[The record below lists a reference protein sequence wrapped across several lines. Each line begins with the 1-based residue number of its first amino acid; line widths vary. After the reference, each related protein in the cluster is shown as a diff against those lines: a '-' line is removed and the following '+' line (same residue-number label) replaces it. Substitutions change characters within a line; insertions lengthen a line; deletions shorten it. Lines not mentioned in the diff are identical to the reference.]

1 MERASAVTCIGNH
14 RYRNQDQT
22 RFSDMS
28 RFLPIFFA
36 LAGILPGATPA
47 EEARTPVFWSTV
59 ISKPGSYYLAQD
71 ITGHGITVA
80 ASDVTLDL
88 NGFRMHGDNEG
99 AHGVLVHSPDLKPL
113 SNIEVRNGTI
123 SGFLGNGV
131 HAASEHNGLRLID
144 LRVLDNGSGG
154 AASDGSG
161 AGVLVQGE
169 MTLVRNCA
177 ILDNAGYGALLGRY
191 ALVKDSEFNGN
202 GLTGLVTDVGALVNG
217 NRFTGNGHNG
227 LAMGRL
233 SLAHANQMRHNG
245 GAGLFAYAEVIV
257 ENNQV
262 NENYATGA
270 VLQEGNVVINNQFVA
285 NRRNGLEHKGAS
297 VLIGNQASRNGE
309 YGIDMG
315 GSSVLEDNIAS
326 ANSVDGGFR
335 PDIEPCGSCAIGSN
349 VSARD

>member
-1 MERASAVTCIGNH
+1 
-14 RYRNQDQT
+14 
-22 RFSDMS
+22 MS

-131 HAASEHNGLRLID
+131 HAASEHNGQRLID
-144 LRVLDNGSGG
+144 LRVLDNGSG